1 MSSLLPPYLFPPVG
15 WFLTGMRAGS
25 LQVGMGGRFIK
36 QTLRSRFVIAGPNGL
51 QTLSVPLLHGTE
63 KNMANMRIQPDA
75 RRVREQLRAIETAY
89 GNAPFYEFYDYRL
102 LPLLQ
107 DESLTL
113 QELITASIRGLHRE
127 LKCEV
132 PLVFTDEV
140 AGDILLP
147 AEPPYMQVFDDRF
160 GFRPGCSA
168 LDLLFNLGPEA
179 ADYLATDLRQA

>member
-1 MSSLLPPYLFPPVG
+1 MA
-15 WFLTGMRAGS
+15 GMQSGS
-25 LQVGMGGRFIK
+25 FRVGMGGRFIK

-51 QTLSVPLLHGTE
+51 QTLPVPLIHGTE
-63 KNMANMRIQPDA
+63 KTMAAMRIQPDA

-113 QELITASIRGLHRE
+113 QELVTASISGLHRE

-132 PLVFTDEV
+132 PLVFTDEEG
-140 AGDILLP
+140 ADLFLP

-179 ADYLATDLRQA
+179 GDYLATAVQQA

>member
-1 MSSLLPPYLFPPVG
+1 MSTLLPPYLFPPAG
-15 WFLTGMRAGS
+15 WFLAGIQNGS
-25 LQVGMGGRFIK
+25 FRVGMGGRFIK

-51 QTLSVPLLHGTE
+51 QTLSVPLVHGTE
-63 KNMANMRIQPDA
+63 KTMSAMRIQPDA
-75 RRVREQLRAIETAY
+75 RRVREQFRAIETAY

-132 PLVFTDEV
+132 PLVFTDEE
-140 AGDILLP
+140 AGDLP
-147 AEPPYMQVFDDRF
+147 LAPEPPYMQVFDDRF
-160 GFRPGCSA
+160 GFRPGCTA

-179 ADYLATDLRQA
+179 GDYLTAAVKRA